1 MLFARSLEDNIA
13 YGLPT
18 WSKDDI
24 IKAAQMANAHQ
35 FISEMSN
42 KYDTEAGEKG
52 TQLSGEYCT
61 HGCVTVCYCPM
72 CTVHQCTCML

>member
-1 MLFARSLEDNIA
+1 MLFARSVEENIA

-18 WSKDDI
+18 YSKDDV

-35 FISEMSN
+35 FISEMSK

-52 TQLSGEYCT
+52 TQLSGK
-61 HGCVTVCYCPM
+61 CVVHVSAYSVDIYVYVC
-72 CTVHQCTCML
+72 Q